1 MPSQKTRS
9 ILPKTN
15 LSEVFLSTK
24 RIKRDVSGVL
34 LLDKPVGITSNTA
47 LQIAKRLYRAA
58 KAGHTGILDP
68 MASGLLP
75 LCLGEATKFAQ
86 YPTDADK
93 IYEAVIKLGAN
104 TDTGDAEG
112 QILQQRPVAASL
124 DDIERVVNQFRGPI
138 MQTPPMYSALKH
150 QGQPLYK
157 YARKGI
163 DIERAPRAVTLHQI
177 DILRFED
184 DTLSIRVACSKGTYI
199 RVLAEDIGM
208 RLGCGAHL
216 IGLRRT
222 HVGAFTLSQ
231 AMTLEALEAAPESER
246 DRYLLPPDQ
255 LVSGLPEIKLDQDA
269 AYYLRQGQAIW
280 LPKLALQQR
289 FRIYDEK
296 HTFIGVGEV
305 GDTGKLQPIRL
316 VAQQG

>member
-1 MPSQKTRS
+1 M
-9 ILPKTN
+9 N
-15 LSEVFLSTK
+15 TK

-34 LLDKPVGITSNTA
+34 LLDKPSGITSNAA

-93 IYEAVIKLGAN
+93 SYEAVIQLGVT

-112 QILQQRPVAASL
+112 QILARCAVTASRSDVERAVA
-124 DDIERVVNQFRGPI
+124 QFTGPI

-163 DIERAPRAVTLHQI
+163 EIERAPRAVTLHEI
-177 DILRFED
+177 EILQF
-184 DTLSIRVACSKGTYI
+184 DTDVLRIRATCSKGTYI
-199 RVLAEDIGM
+199 RVLAEDIGAA
-208 RLGCGAHL
+208 LGCGAHL

-222 HVGAFTLSQ
+222 QVGVFSLNDAITL
-231 AMTLEALEAAPESER
+231 AALEALSEAAR
-246 DRYLLPPDQ
+246 DEKLSPADCLVMSLPQ
-255 LVSGLPEIKLDQDA
+255 IALEQDA
-269 AYYLRQGQAIW
+269 AFYLRQGQAIW
-280 LPKLALQQR
+280 LPKLQIHQR

-296 HTFIGVGEV
+296 HTFMGVGEV
-305 GDTGKLQPIRL
+305 SDEGKLQPTRL
-316 VAQQG
+316 VVTHA

>member
-1 MPSQKTRS
+1 M
-9 ILPKTN
+9 N
-15 LSEVFLSTK
+15 TK

-58 KAGHTGILDP
+58 KAGHTGTLDP

-75 LCLGEATKFAQ
+75 LCFGEATKFAQ

-93 IYEAVIKLGAN
+93 TYEAVIKLGET
-104 TDTGDAEG
+104 TDTGDADG
-112 QILQQRPVAASL
+112 QILSRRPVAVSRA
-124 DDIERVVNQFRGPI
+124 DIERVVKQFTGPI

-163 DIERAPRAVTLHQI
+163 EIERAPRAVTLRQI
-177 DILRFED
+177 EILSFD
-184 DTLSIRVACSKGTYI
+184 GDSLNIRVACSKGTYI
-199 RVLAEDIGM
+199 RVLAEDIGEQ
-208 RLGCGAHL
+208 LGCGAHL

-222 HVGAFTLSQ
+222 QVGEFNLAEGATLD
-231 AMTLEALEAAPESER
+231 ALEAMPDAER
-246 DRYLLPPDQ
+246 DSKLLPPDR
-255 LVSGLPEIKLDQDA
+255 LVASLPEIVLDQDA

-280 LPKLALQQR
+280 LPKLPLHQR
-289 FRIYDEK
+289 YRIYDEK
-296 HTFIGVGEV
+296 HLFIGVGEV
-305 GDTGKLQPIRL
+305 GDEGKLQPSRL
-316 VAQQG
+316 VVQR

>member
-1 MPSQKTRS
+1 MPSQKTPG
-9 ILPKTN
+9 IPPTN
-15 LSEVFLSTK
+15 NSPPALNTK

-34 LLDKPVGITSNTA
+34 LLDKPVGITSNAA

-93 IYEAVIKLGAN
+93 TYEAVIKLGET
-104 TDTGDAEG
+104 TDTGDADG
-112 QILQQRPVAASL
+112 QVILRRQVAVTRA
-124 DDIERVVNQFRGPI
+124 DIECVVNQFIGPI

-163 DIERAPRAVTLHQI
+163 EIERAARPVTVHKIEIMSCAI
-177 DILRFED
+177 DRF
-184 DTLSIRVACSKGTYI
+184 SIRVDCSKGTYI
-199 RVLAEDIGM
+199 RVLAEDIGEM
-208 RLGCGAHL
+208 LGCGAHL

-222 HVGAFTLSQ
+222 RVGAFILDPAITLDSVE
-231 AMTLEALEAAPESER
+231 TLTEIERDAKLLPVDSLVASLPKIALEP
-246 DRYLLPPDQ
+246 
-255 LVSGLPEIKLDQDA
+255 DA
-269 AYYLRQGQAIW
+269 AHYLKQGQAIW
-280 LPKLALQQR
+280 LAKLTLHQR

-296 HTFIGVGEV
+296 HQFIGVGEV
-305 GDTGKLQPIRL
+305 SEEGKLQPTRL
-316 VAQQG
+316 IVQR

>member
-1 MPSQKTRS
+1 M
-9 ILPKTN
+9 N
-15 LSEVFLSTK
+15 TK

-34 LLDKPVGITSNTA
+34 LLDKPVGITSNAA

-93 IYEAVIKLGAN
+93 TYEAVIKLGET
-104 TDTGDAEG
+104 TDTGDADG
-112 QILQQRPVAASL
+112 QILSQRPVAVSRVE
-124 DDIERVVNQFRGPI
+124 IERVVSQFTGLI
-138 MQTPPMYSALKH
+138 LQTPPMYSALKH

-163 DIERAPRAVTLHQI
+163 EIERAPRAVTLHQI
-177 DILRFED
+177 AILNFDGDI
-184 DTLSIRVACSKGTYI
+184 LSIRVTCSKGTYI
-199 RVLAEDIGM
+199 RVLAEDIGEQ
-208 RLGCGAHL
+208 LGCGAHL
-216 IGLRRT
+216 TGLRRT
-222 HVGAFTLSQ
+222 QVGAFTLSD
-231 AMTLEALEAAPESER
+231 AITLDALEALSEAER
-246 DRYLLPPDQ
+246 DSKLLPPDR
-255 LVSGLPEIKLDQDA
+255 LVESLSEIVLDQDA

-280 LPKLALQQR
+280 LPKLQLHQR

-296 HTFIGVGEV
+296 HIFIGVGEV
-305 GDTGKLQPIRL
+305 GDEGKLQPSRL
-316 VAQQG
+316 VVQRG

>member
-1 MPSQKTRS
+1 M
-9 ILPKTN
+9 N
-15 LSEVFLSTK
+15 TK

-58 KAGHTGILDP
+58 KAGHTGTLDP

-93 IYEAVIKLGAN
+93 TYEVVIKLGET
-104 TDTGDAEG
+104 TDTGDADG
-112 QILQQRPVAASL
+112 QILSQRPVAVSRA
-124 DDIERVVNQFRGPI
+124 DIERVVSQFTGPI

-150 QGQPLYK
+150 QGQALYK

-163 DIERAPRAVTLHQI
+163 EIERAPRAVTLHQI
-177 DILRFED
+177 ELLGFDVE
-184 DTLSIRVACSKGTYI
+184 TLSIRAHCSKGTYI
-199 RVLAEDIGM
+199 RVLAEDIGEQ
-208 RLGCGAHL
+208 LGCGAHL

-222 HVGAFTLSQ
+222 QVGAFNLTEAITLD
-231 AMTLEALEAAPESER
+231 ALEALPETER
-246 DRYLLPPDQ
+246 DSKLLPPDS
-255 LVSGLPEIKLDQDA
+255 LVASLPEIALDQDA

-280 LPKLALQQR
+280 LPKLPLHQR

-296 HTFIGVGEV
+296 HVFIGVGEV
-305 GDTGKLQPIRL
+305 GDEGKLQPSRL
-316 VAQQG
+316 LVQRE

>member
-1 MPSQKTRS
+1 MP
-9 ILPKTN
+9 LPKTHVIHLTTN
-15 LSEVFLSTK
+15 SAEISLNTK

-34 LLDKPVGITSNTA
+34 LLDKPTGITSNAA
-47 LQIAKRLYRAA
+47 LQMAKRLYRAA

-93 IYEAVIKLGAN
+93 VYEAIIQLGVT

-112 QILQQRPVAASL
+112 QILSQRAVKVSR
-124 DDIERVVNQFRGPI
+124 EEVTRVVAQFVGPT

-150 QGQPLYK
+150 LGQPLYK

-163 DIERAPRAVTLHQI
+163 EIERAPRAITLHQV
-177 DILRFED
+177 DILNFDD
-184 DTLSIRVACSKGTYI
+184 DTLSLRVDCSKGTYI
-199 RVLAEDIGM
+199 RVLAEDIGEQ
-208 RLGCGAHL
+208 LGCGAHL

-222 HVGAFTLSQ
+222 HVGRFALSDAITLD
-231 AMTLEALEAAPESER
+231 ALEACPEETR
-246 DRYLLPPDQ
+246 DAHLLPADC
-255 LVSGLPEIKLDQDA
+255 LVASLDEVELEQDA
-269 AYYLRQGQAIW
+269 AYYIRQGQAIW
-280 LPKLALQQR
+280 LPKLSLHQR

-296 HTFIGVGEV
+296 HVFIGVGEV
-305 GDTGKLQPIRL
+305 GDEGKLQPTRL
-316 VAQQG
+316 VVQR

>member
-1 MPSQKTRS
+1 M
-9 ILPKTN
+9 N
-15 LSEVFLSTK
+15 TK

-34 LLDKPVGITSNTA
+34 LLDKPVGITSNAA

-58 KAGHTGILDP
+58 KAGHTGTLDP

-93 IYEAVIKLGAN
+93 SYEAVIKLGET
-104 TDTGDAEG
+104 TDTGDADG
-112 QILQQRPVAASL
+112 QMLSQRQVAVSRG
-124 DDIERVVNQFRGPI
+124 DIERVVSQFIGPI

-150 QGQPLYK
+150 QGQALYK

-163 DIERAPRAVTLHQI
+163 EIERAPRAVTLHQI
-177 DILRFED
+177 EILIFD
-184 DTLSIRVACSKGTYI
+184 VDTLSIRVDCSKGTYI
-199 RVLAEDIGM
+199 RVLAEDIGEQ
-208 RLGCGAHL
+208 LGCGAHL

-222 HVGAFTLSQ
+222 RVDAFTL
-231 AMTLEALEAAPESER
+231 AEAITLDTLEALPEAER
-246 DRYLLPPDQ
+246 DNQLLPPDC
-255 LVSGLPEIKLDQDA
+255 LVASLPEIALDQDA

-280 LPKLALQQR
+280 LPKLALHQR

-296 HTFIGVGEV
+296 HIFIGVGEV
-305 GDTGKLQPIRL
+305 GNEGKLQPFRL
-316 VAQQG
+316 VVQR

>member
-1 MPSQKTRS
+1 MPSQKTPG
-9 ILPKTN
+9 IPPTTN
-15 LSEVFLSTK
+15 PPSALNTK

-34 LLDKPVGITSNTA
+34 LLDKPVGITSNAA

-93 IYEAVIKLGAN
+93 TYEAVVKLGET
-104 TDTGDAEG
+104 TDTGDADG
-112 QILQQRPVAASL
+112 QLLVQRPVAVSRG
-124 DDIERVVNQFRGPI
+124 DIERVMPQFIGPI
-138 MQTPPMYSALKH
+138 MQMPPMYSALKH

-163 DIERAPRAVTLHQI
+163 EIERAARPVTVHEI
-177 DILRFED
+177 EILSFSA
-184 DTLSIRVACSKGTYI
+184 DTFSLRVDCSKGTYI
-199 RVLAEDIGM
+199 RVLAEDIGET
-208 RLGCGAHL
+208 LGCGAHL

-222 HVGAFTLSQ
+222 RVGGFSLDAAITLDVVE
-231 AMTLEALEAAPESER
+231 TLTEGAR
-246 DRYLLPPDQ
+246 DIKLLPPDS
-255 LVSGLPEIKLDQDA
+255 LVISLPEITLEQDA
-269 AYYLRQGQAIW
+269 AHYLKQGQAIW
-280 LPKLALQQR
+280 LPKLTIHER

-296 HTFIGVGEV
+296 HLFIGVGEV
-305 GDTGKLQPIRL
+305 SDEGKLQPTRL
-316 VAQQG
+316 VVHH